1 MIISRLLPSLIALVI
16 ALAANG
22 RTLYDYAAIPM
33 QGSNMPFTFTVDS
46 IEMRSDVARIYGHIY
61 GTPHTSAR
69 IDGFFI
75 KPSAR
80 AVPPGTKI
88 IEEEATDIDGFEF
101 THRFQWE
108 DNGDIP
114 VEIDFNPFPEADVYF
129 MRITHPNGFYGLSL
143 RKTHTTLSKKKQ
155 KGTR

>member
-1 MIISRLLPSLIALVI
+1 MIIHRIFTAITALVI
-16 ALAANG
+16 TVAAANS
-22 RTLYDYAAIPM
+22 RTLYDYAVVPM
-33 QGSNMPFTFTVDS
+33 PGSNMPFSLTVDS

-75 KPSAR
+75 KPAAE
-80 AVPPGTKI
+80 AVPIGTKI
-88 IEEEATDIDGFEF
+88 VEEEAFDIDGFEF

-114 VEIDFNPFPEADVYF
+114 VEIDFKPFPEADLYF
-129 MRITHPNGFYGLSL
+129 IRITHPNGWFGLSL
-143 RKTHTTLSKKKQ
+143 RKTHATRSKQ
-155 KGTR
+155 KRIR

>member
-1 MIISRLLPSLIALVI
+1 MIIHRILTAITAMVI
-16 ALAANG
+16 TVAAANS
-22 RTLYDYAAIPM
+22 RTLYDYAVVPM
-33 QGSNMPFTFTVDS
+33 PGSNMPFSLTVDS

-75 KPSAR
+75 KPAVE
-80 AVPPGTKI
+80 AVPIGTKI
-88 IEEEATDIDGFEF
+88 VEEEAFDIDGFEF

-114 VEIDFNPFPEADVYF
+114 VEIDIKPFPEADLYF
-129 MRITHPNGFYGLSL
+129 IRITHPNGWYGLSL
-143 RKTHTTLSKKKQ
+143 RKTHATRSKQ
-155 KGTR
+155 KRIR